1 MHRKILHL
9 DLDAFFCAVEELDD
23 PKLQGKPFVVGGRP
37 ETRGVV
43 ASCSYAARR
52 YGIHSAMPMA
62 HAVKLCPNLTIIS
75 SRYREYSKIS
85 KSVMDNAHDLT
96 PLVEQISIDE
106 AFLDCTDLPETG
118 KYVARQLQTIIRE
131 RIGLPCSLGVATNK
145 LIAKIANN
153 FGKASS
159 KCAGPPNAITVIPP
173 GQEASFLAPMPVEAL
188 WGVGP
193 KTSERLAELGITTI
207 GTLANYPEADLVRI
221 LGKHGHDLSVRSKG
235 VDERPII
242 TTHEVKSI
250 SNETTFTSD
259 LLDKESILRTLRK
272 LSENVGKRLRR
283 ANKCGKTIKIK
294 LRWSDF
300 STITRQL
307 TLENPTNQ
315 DLLIIHAAENLFE
328 QSWCEGKAVRLIGV
342 GVSGFVPPIRQL
354 TLWDELSGHETTKDN
369 KLQNAIDNLRD
380 RFGDKIVQRASDL
393 S

>member
-1 MHRKILHL
+1 
-9 DLDAFFCAVEELDD
+9 
-23 PKLQGKPFVVGGRP
+23 
-37 ETRGVV
+37 
-43 ASCSYAARR
+43 
-52 YGIHSAMPMA
+52 
-62 HAVKLCPNLTIIS
+62 VKLCPDLIIIS
-75 SRYREYSKIS
+75 SRYRDYSKIS
-85 KSVMDNAHDLT
+85 KSVMDNVHDLT

-118 KYVARQLQTIIRE
+118 KYVASQLQTIIRE

-193 KTSERLAELGITTI
+193 KTAERLAELGITTI

-250 SNETTFTSD
+250 SNETTFHSD
-259 LLDKESILRTLRK
+259 LLDKQSILRTLRK

-307 TLENPTNQ
+307 TLDNPTDQ
-315 DLLIIHAAENLFE
+315 DLSIINAAENLFD
-328 QSWCEGKAVRLIGV
+328 QSWYEGKAVRLIGV

-354 TLWDELSGHETTKDN
+354 TLWDGLSGHGIAKDN
-369 KLQNAIDNLRD
+369 KLQNAIDDLRD

-393 S
+393 SQAD